1 MAKAAQ
7 QKVEMG
13 TLALLDTI
21 ITTTDFPQD
30 QVLAGDLGTIVEIY
44 TRPHLACEV
53 EFVNPDG
60 TTRALLTLTPDQVRQ
75 LSANDVITTRALAM
89 AA

>member
-1 MAKAAQ
+1 MKPL
-7 QKVEMG
+7 
-13 TLALLDTI
+13 TLLDTI
-21 ITTTDFPQD
+21 ITTTDFPEE

-44 TRPHLACEV
+44 TRPQLAYEV

-75 LSANDVITTRALAM
+75 LRANDVIATRALAL